1 MGAAP
6 DIYLD
11 AQIRS
16 WVLVPIT
23 LAMFLLGVLRH
34 LVNKLMKNT
43 DLKVELKSIRE
54 AQTIRRAMMLRTNAG
69 YIPAQS
75 FRGKRTYLT
84 HKEKGL
90 LNEKKDE
97 AAAGPMGMPGSN
109 AAMDPRHMV
118 DMMKK
123 NLSMVVPQMI
133 TYNWVT
139 FFFSG
144 FVVAKVPFA
153 MTMRF
158 RGMLQR
164 GIDLNSLDVT
174 YVSSLSWYFLNMFGL
189 RGVFTLVLGENSVDD
204 YAAMQEQ
211 MSMGMQDAGKAFNM
225 ERDNLDLVD
234 HKWLLPFSERHCVK
248 MLKEKLDNKLG

>member
-11 AQIRS
+11 SAIRT
-16 WVLVPIT
+16 WVLIPIT

-43 DLKVELKSIRE
+43 NMIVELASIRE
-54 AQTIRRAMMLRTNAG
+54 AQCIRRAAMLRTNNG
-69 YIPAQS
+69 YIPLSS
-75 FRGKRTYLT
+75 FRAKRNYFTN
-84 HKEKGL
+84 KESGL
-90 LNEKKDE
+90 LNEKKAEDPT
-97 AAAGPMGMPGSN
+97 AMPGMPGGK
-109 AAMDPRHMV
+109 AMDPTHMV

-139 FFFSG
+139 FFFTG
-144 FVVAKVPFA
+144 FVVAKVPFP

-158 RGMLQR
+158 RTMLQR
-164 GIDLNSLDVT
+164 GVDLNSLDVT

-204 YAAMQEQ
+204 YAQMQEQ
-211 MSMGMQDAGKAFNM
+211 MSMGMQDAGRAFTM

-248 MLKEKLDNKLG
+248 MLKEKLGC